1 MKRKIGVFNYLF
13 LAFGLLIAGC
23 SDYFDVRPKSQVLVE
38 ELFESEQGYEDQLI
52 GVYKRMSA
60 TSLYGKE
67 MTFGLM
73 EVLSQN
79 YELPTGSAYEE
90 AAKYKV
96 YSGCHLVGNVFSN
109 CQSEYYVEVY
119 R

>member
-52 GVYKRMSA
+52 GVYKRM
-60 TSLYGKE
+60 
-67 MTFGLM
+67 
-73 EVLSQN
+73 
-79 YELPTGSAYEE
+79 
-90 AAKYKV
+90 
-96 YSGCHLVGNVFSN
+96 
-109 CQSEYYVEVY
+109 
-119 R
+119 